1 MRFCAW
7 KANVTTPLWTPG
19 VNADSSCTLFYI
31 VSTKLP
37 DQLVREQAIRAS
49 SEYLETFAKIV
60 QQVLEV
66 LTDIKTPE
74 ELRRFGGESG
84 VLAMTVESVL
94 SATPFSEQ
102 NLGTLLG
109 FCSLASVI
117 RRDIADGTLAA
128 AIKKNE

>member
-1 MRFCAW
+1 ME
-7 KANVTTPLWTPG
+7 V
-19 VNADSSCTLFYI
+19 
-31 VSTKLP
+31 KLP
-37 DQLVREQAIRAS
+37 GQLVREEAIRVS
-49 SEYLETFAKIV
+49 KQYQDVFAKIV

-84 VLAMTVESVL
+84 VLAMTAESVL

-102 NLGTLLG
+102 NLGTCLA

-117 RRDIADGTLAA
+117 RRDIADGTLAQQVR
-128 AIKKNE
+128 KENQ